1 MAKLICQ
8 RCKSVFD
15 VPHGETC
22 PRCDM
27 KDPHVYPFQ
36 NSDDYLNREVPRVLE
51 ERKRSGL
58 EGLVG
63 GLECVIINTEPDKQ
77 RDTVD
82 EFLRTTG
89 LEVDEAFEDSRH
101 RTVVLKTEES
111 ADFLVRARKGETN
124 LFSQYN
130 AFPKSNHLP
139 NTRLETFVF
148 HVHDIEKYISIQ
160 KSRGVRFMTDDILE
174 TDHYRFIQTLPMKS
188 TGTSI
193 SVIQW
198 KSEHGSYASQE
209 AKSLDW
215 AFEKPGAAH
224 LSNIKGLDHTA
235 LRVRAKDRDATIIE
249 FMELTNYTFDFAIY
263 VKMFNS
269 ITNVARLSDE
279 TFAMVFTSG
288 ITAYTDDETSGPTET
303 FIHNYGTRV
312 HHLAFH
318 TEQIETTYAALQDNG
333 MKFLIELVGSPQE
346 GLKQTFSEPSG
357 NTLLVNEYIHRYG
370 DFDGFF
376 TKSNVTRLTEATK
389 KQ

>member
-8 RCKSVFD
+8 RCQKVYD
-15 VPHGETC
+15 VPDGETC
-22 PRCDM
+22 PRCGM
-27 KDPHVYPFQ
+27 KHPHVYPFQ
-36 NSDDYLNREVPRVLE
+36 NSDDYLNREVPRVME

-63 GLECVIINTEPDKQ
+63 GLECVVINTEPARQ

-89 LEVDEAFEDSRH
+89 LDVDEAFEDSRY

-111 ADFLVRARKGETN
+111 ADFLVRARKEASN
-124 LFSQYN
+124 PFSQYN

-139 NTRLETFVF
+139 NSRLETFVF
-148 HVHDIEKYISIQ
+148 RVHDIEKYVGIQ
-160 KSRGVRFMTDDILE
+160 KSRGVRFMTDVILE

-193 SVIQW
+193 GVIQW
-198 KSEHGSYASQE
+198 KAEHGSYASRE
-209 AKSLDW
+209 AKSFNW
-215 AFEKPGAAH
+215 TFQKPRAAH
-224 LSNIKGLDHTA
+224 LFNIKGLDHTA

-279 TFAMVFTSG
+279 MFAMVFTSG
-288 ITAYTDDETSGPTET
+288 ITAYTNDETSGPTET

-318 TEQIETTYAALQDNG
+318 TEQIEATYAALQDNG
-333 MKFLIELVGSPQE
+333 MTFLIELVGSPQE

-376 TKSNVTRLTEATK
+376 TKSNVTRLTEATE

>member
-1 MAKLICQ
+1 MAKLVCQ
-8 RCKSVFD
+8 RCQNVFD
-15 VPHGETC
+15 VSDGDTC
-22 PRCDM
+22 PRCNM
-27 KDPHVYPFQ
+27 KHPYVYRFQ
-36 NSDDYLNREVPRVLE
+36 NSDDYLNREVPRVMD
-51 ERKRSGL
+51 ERKRTGL
-58 EGLVG
+58 ESLVG
-63 GLECVIINTEPDKQ
+63 GLECVIINTEPARQ
-77 RDTVD
+77 RKTVD

-89 LEVDEAFEDSRH
+89 LDVDEAFEDSRY

-111 ADFLVRARKGETN
+111 ADLLIRARKEEPN
-124 LFSQYN
+124 PFSRYN
-130 AFPKSNHLP
+130 TFPKSNHLP

-148 HVHDIEKYISIQ
+148 RVYDIGKYVGIQ
-160 KSRGVRFMTDDILE
+160 KSRGVQFMTADVLE
-174 TDHYRFIQTLPMKS
+174 TDHYRSIQTHPMKS

-193 SVIQW
+193 GVIQW
-198 KSEHGSYASQE
+198 KTEQGRYGTRE
-209 AKSLDW
+209 ARSLDW
-215 AFEKPGAAH
+215 KFEKPGAAH
-224 LSNIKGLDHTA
+224 LSDIKELDHTA
-235 LRVRAKDRDATIIE
+235 LRVKAKDRDTTIIE

-288 ITAYTDDETSGPTET
+288 ISAYLDDETSGPTEK

-318 TEQIETTYAALQDNG
+318 TEQIEATYSALQDDG
-333 MKFLIELVGSPQE
+333 MKFLVELVGSPQE
-346 GLKQTFSEPSG
+346 GLKQTFSVPSD

-376 TKSNVTRLTEATK
+376 TKSNVTRLTEATE